1 MAAGRVHQS
10 SMSRQTPTSRRSPSI
25 LVTDVRHQ
33 KAHSAPFVSRSLN
46 SVSIDSLLSNT
57 SEVPSAQRRA
67 APRRFPNR
75 DASSITSHRSRMAG
89 GSRRDDKDLSIA
101 ARSAIET
108 SERTPLIDASTSTN
122 EGHKATEN
130 EAYTSSSSSNRGS
143 SASSTSARSTSAR
156 LASNGKPIPT
166 PGGVKPIPRL
176 SKPLPSRQSKQGQR
190 LVLIPDSTSSREEDT
205 TNPTSSGSNTDDG
218 DSQRVTSYLISE
230 GILLHKAAAYL
241 KSRHRAR
248 VRLYGE
254 ALFADYLLPILPG
267 NGVDYRIRSSL
278 GDNRTMERM
287 IDISEQGD
295 HHFEYFSAETST
307 GEQDPSEPHDFS
319 PRPGHGVLSR
329 ERHDSTQDNSLKGAE
344 MHSSGGTSGIQSS
357 SSIDDSNGNSH
368 HKLDGEDI
376 SPSPSSSGSTGS
388 GSSSDPNTGPES
400 SHHRHP
406 TPQEQVETH
415 RRLQSYMSHA
425 EMFLFNYGVVV
436 FWNFTEAQEK
446 QVLADLCIGNEDLVV
461 NPVSDVDIQSEE
473 LKFKY
478 TQDPDV
484 KPRVFNDMITLNSN
498 SHMLKLAM
506 SHAMAQSTILC
517 CFEDQMQIHLNDVSG
532 VPKRLALTGKLGMN
546 REQLLKISGRL
557 FKLRVDINLSSN
569 VLEVPEFF
577 WDSEPSLFPLFNALR
592 EYLEIDERV
601 LVLNER
607 QSVFL
612 ELTSILSDS
621 IAEFNM
627 DRITII
633 VIWLI
638 VLSICVSLTEIGVRF
653 LLLSHQGSE

>member
-1 MAAGRVHQS
+1 
-10 SMSRQTPTSRRSPSI
+10 MSRQTPTSRRSPSI

-33 KAHSAPFVSRSLN
+33 KAHSAPFVSRRLN
-46 SVSIDSLLSNT
+46 SVSVDSLLSNT

-75 DASSITSHRSRMAG
+75 DSPSSNTTPHRSRMAG
-89 GSRRDDKDLSIA
+89 GSRRDESELSIA

-108 SERTPLIDASTSTN
+108 NERTPLVGGSTN
-122 EGHKATEN
+122 ESHHATDD
-130 EAYTSSSSSNRGS
+130 EAYTSSSSSNNERSAKNTSRRS
-143 SASSTSARSTSAR
+143 SVAR
-156 LASNGKPIPT
+156 LASNGQPIPAS
-166 PGGVKPIPRL
+166 GGVKPIPRL
-176 SKPLPSRQSKQGQR
+176 SKPLPSRQSKQSQR
-190 LVLIPDSTSSREEDT
+190 LVLIPDSASSRGEDT
-205 TNPTSSGSNTDDG
+205 TTSSSGAGANSDDG

-241 KSRHRAR
+241 KLRHRAR

-267 NGVDYRIRSSL
+267 NGVDYRIQSSM

-287 IDISEQGD
+287 IDISEQRD

-307 GEQDPSEPHDFS
+307 EEQDPSEPHDFS
-319 PRPGHGVLSR
+319 PRPGNGMPSR
-329 ERHDSTQDNSLKGAE
+329 RQDSNLENPGEST
-344 MHSSGGTSGIQSS
+344 SSTSGDTSSTSS
-357 SSIDDSNGNSH
+357 SVSSSTDDSSANSQDH
-368 HKLDGEDI
+368 HLDGEGKSSHRHS
-376 SPSPSSSGSTGS
+376 SPPAGSESSSGS
-388 GSSSDPNTGPES
+388 E
-400 SHHRHP
+400 HVP
-406 TPQEQVETH
+406 TPHEQVETH

-498 SHMLKLAM
+498 SHMIKLAM

-577 WDSEPSLFPLFNALR
+577 WESEPSLFPLFNALR

-627 DRITII
+627 DRITIV

-653 LLLSHQGSE
+653 FLLSRRGYD